1 MRRVVLQ
8 MRISVDGFVA
18 SPNGEEDW
26 GVPPDD
32 EVFQLIDSLPDNA
45 DTLLIGRKM
54 AEGFIPHFEN
64 FPADHPKSAFA
75 QKMVNLPKV
84 IFSNTLTEPFGK
96 NATLAKGSLEAT
108 ITQLKQ
114 ADGKN
119 ILVYGGASF
128 VSALIA
134 GGHIDEFYLL
144 VMPIMI
150 GKGIRIFD
158 LLEDRFQLILHTAK
172 PFNNGIVLLHYGLKR
187 DA

>member
-8 MRISVDGFVA
+8 MRLSVDGFVA
-18 SPNGEEDW
+18 NLNGEEDW

-32 EVFQLIDSLPDNA
+32 EVFNLIDSLPDKA

-84 IFSNTLTEPFGK
+84 IFSNTLTAPFGK
-96 NATLAKGSLEAT
+96 NATLAKGSLAAT
-108 ITQLKQ
+108 ITELKQ

-119 ILVYGGASF
+119 ILVYGGANF

-144 VMPIMI
+144 VMPVMM

-158 LLEDRFQLILHTAK
+158 LPDNRHALTLYTAK
-172 PFNNGIVLLHYGLKR
+172 AFNNGISLLHYGKKHG
-187 DA
+187 A